1 MLRQIAVDCLRC
13 FPANCLYEGIKRLE
27 RMRFIRCAIAVVLGL
42 MLSPAA
48 ITHGCGLRS
57 SILEIPIIIVSVS
70 VLPLFVLRQQ
80 GGRRSWQLVLLS
92 PIVALAFTLGYF
104 SFLHSSF
111 FPDRLLDQS
120 ARNWKTHYKEVEL

>member
-1 MLRQIAVDCLRC
+1 
-13 FPANCLYEGIKRLE
+13 
-27 RMRFIRCAIAVVLGL
+27 MRFIHCAIAVVLGL

-57 SILEIPIIIVSVS
+57 SILEIPIIIISVS
-70 VLPLFVLRQQ
+70 ALPLFVLRQQ

-92 PIVALAFTLGYF
+92 PIVALAITLGYF

-111 FPDRLLDQS
+111 FPDKLLDQS
-120 ARNWKTHYKEVEL
+120 ARNWKMHYKEVEL